1 MSSLQAFCDT
11 VADVAVSEAK
21 RLRDQF
27 VDLAAEETPDP
38 THVFTTFA
46 FMNWTF
52 AAGVWS
58 NVSHSRLRRDLLSGL
73 KDALI
78 MRLAR
83 NLAEGTSAQAA
94 KCIFLTEEFND
105 YVTEYKMRMLTL
117 GHADSNTA
125 TLFALERIQVRNGLD
140 DSIMNCAVLK
150 LIRDVGL
157 ASAVESVAREINIAA
172 AETEDKGFF
181 RRLFGG

>member
-1 MSSLQAFCDT
+1 
-11 VADVAVSEAK
+11 
-21 RLRDQF
+21 
-27 VDLAAEETPDP
+27 VDLAGEETPDP
-38 THVFTTFA
+38 TDVFTTFA

-105 YVTEYKMRMLTL
+105 YVTGYKVRMLTL

-125 TLFALERIQVRNGLD
+125 TLFALEWIQVKDGLD
-140 DSIMNCAVLK
+140 DSVMNRAALK
-150 LIRDVGL
+150 LIPDEGL
-157 ASAVESVAREINIAA
+157 VHRSRQKIHPSLAAHATAPPFRGCQGIARVNLLNASVH
-172 AETEDKGFF
+172 
-181 RRLFGG
+181 